1 LVRKLSYRVV
11 PLVQGSIP
19 RARVNHASANYLD
32 KGIVM
37 FGGRT
42 LEKGK
47 NNEFYLFEPTDFTEK
62 PIKLFDDDDSDE

>member
-1 LVRKLSYRVV
+1 
-11 PLVQGSIP
+11 
-19 RARVNHASANYLD
+19 
-32 KGIVM
+32 M